1 MSGWQRFPVAGSNR
15 SRLASIQGFRQYNS
29 LMKSAGWVRFSWEAK
44 RLPETSYIIEE
55 PYFIHRAAR
64 SEKSQ
69 VWSVIKSCFAQ
80 DACWNDVV
88 AALVPRL
95 HQEVE
100 ERFAHHREID
110 CLVITHGSRV
120 IAASLVNIDVEAEN
134 HLSSGPCIISEYRS
148 RGFGSLLL
156 KESLLLA
163 AKAGC
168 TLIHGVTRA
177 TSPAAKFVYP
187 KYEGKPNPYVVDLG
201 QPTVSQWPSS
211 LGR

>member
-1 MSGWQRFPVAGSNR
+1 
-15 SRLASIQGFRQYNS
+15 
-29 LMKSAGWVRFSWEAK
+29 MKSVGWLRFTWEAK
-44 RLPETSYIIEE
+44 LLPETSYIIEE
-55 PYFIHRAAR
+55 PYSIRRAFR

-80 DACWNDVV
+80 DACWNDV
-88 AALVPRL
+88 ATALISPL
-95 HQEVE
+95 HE
-100 ERFAHHREID
+100 EFEEKYAHHHEID

-120 IAASLVNIDVEAEN
+120 IAASLVNVDVEAEN
-134 HLSSGPCIISEYRS
+134 HLSSGPCITSEYRN

-168 TLIHGVTRA
+168 PLIHGITRA

-187 KYEGKPNPYVVDLG
+187 KYEGKPNPYVLDLG
-201 QPTVSQWPSS
+201 QPAASQWPSA

>member
-1 MSGWQRFPVAGSNR
+1 
-15 SRLASIQGFRQYNS
+15 
-29 LMKSAGWVRFSWEAK
+29 MKSAGWLRFTWEAK
-44 RLPETSYIIEE
+44 FLPETSYIIEE
-55 PYFIHRAAR
+55 PYSIRRAAR

-69 VWSVIKSCFAQ
+69 VWFVIKSCLAQ

-88 AALVPRL
+88 TGLVPRL
-95 HQEVE
+95 HPELE
-100 ERFAHHREID
+100 EKFAHHRDID
-110 CLVITHGSRV
+110 CLVITHGNRV
-120 IAASLVNIDVEAEN
+120 IAASLVNVDVETEN
-134 HLSSGPCIISEYRS
+134 HLSSGPCIISEYRN

-168 TLIHGVTRA
+168 PLIHGVTRA

-187 KYEGKPNPYVVDLG
+187 KYKGKSAPYVSDLE
-201 QPTVSQWPSS
+201 QPIVIQWPSS